1 MPSRNPSPHPKCRL
15 FYWVLAALHFVFF
28 TIDFP
33 ALAATMD
40 FENPTLPP
48 EIRVADLISRMSI
61 LEKISQLGNSSPA
74 LPHVGIKSYEYGNEA
89 LHGVVADGV
98 TVFPQAIGLSATWDT
113 ALVYRVA
120 GAISD
125 EARALSNQIG
135 KGLTYWAPTANMA
148 RDPRWGRNE
157 ETYGED
163 VYLAK
168 KFIVNFIHGM
178 QGDDPK
184 YLKTIATV
192 KHFAC
197 NNVEKNRIGS
207 SSDVDERSLREYYL
221 PVFKAAVI
229 EAQAGSI
236 MSAYNALNAIPCS
249 ANNHLL
255 TEILRKEWGF
265 RGYVVSDCD
274 AIAYICKAH
283 HYVFS
288 FPEAAVAAIKAGCDL
303 CCGLTYQHYLP
314 IAMADRFL
322 NQADIDA
329 ALTRILIARTRLGEF
344 DPPAMV
350 PYTSLSSSNINSQD
364 HKDLA
369 LQAARESMV
378 LLKNDGILP
387 LDVASLK
394 SIAVIG
400 PNAGMCR
407 FGGYSGKPVSSVSP
421 LQGIQNRVGDST
433 GKTVTFSSGCTI
445 AGPKEETEFEKAI
458 SIARNSTVAIM
469 FMGTDN
475 DYVGEERDLDSLNL
489 PGVQEELIKAAY
501 QANPKT
507 IVVLINGNPLMIN
520 WVQANVPGILEA
532 WYAGQSQGSAIAEV
546 LFGDYNPGGKLTSTW
561 VKSSSDLPDMRD
573 YNVFKNRTYGYF
585 TGTPLYPFGYGLS
598 YTTFSISNLRI
609 GPGIINPGGQATIS
623 VDVNNTGSRAG
634 DEVVQLY
641 VHNSDASAK
650 TASKRLKGF
659 QRVSLNAGETKTIT
673 FVLPYEELSFWDVAT
688 HAFRVESGTYDVTVG
703 SSSSDAG
710 VSGRI
715 TADSGPSGLNKEAM
729 PGATITQSGKNG
741 FRIIFKGKG
750 ACRADII
757 RPDGRVV
764 FSIEHFGSG
773 RCGWRSPSPGVYLI
787 RLTEGNSS
795 RTSMFTA
802 AR

>member
-1 MPSRNPSPHPKCRL
+1 MIQLIFMIS
-15 FYWVLAALHFVFF
+15 AIA
-28 TIDFP
+28 FP
-33 ALAATMD
+33 ALAGKKD
-40 FENPTLPP
+40 FENPSLTP
-48 EIRVADLISRMSI
+48 EIRVADLVSRMSL

-74 LPHVGIKSYEYGNEA
+74 LPHLGIKSYEYGNEA

-113 ALVYRVA
+113 ALVCRVA

-184 YLKTIATV
+184 HLKTVATV

-221 PVFKAAVI
+221 PVFKAAVT
-229 EAQAGSI
+229 EAHVGSI

-249 ANNHLL
+249 AHYQLL

-265 RGYVVSDCD
+265 TGYVVSDCD

-283 HYVFS
+283 HYVSS
-288 FPEAAVAAIKAGCDL
+288 FPEAAAAAIKAGCDL

-314 IAMADRFL
+314 LALADRLWFL
-322 NQADIDA
+322 NQANIDA

-350 PYTSLSSSNINSQD
+350 PYASLSSSNINSRD

-387 LDVASLK
+387 LDSASLK

-400 PNAGMCR
+400 PNAAICR

-433 GKTVTFSSGCTI
+433 GKIVTFASGCTI
-445 AGPKEETEFEKAI
+445 AGLKEEAEFEKAI

-489 PGVQEELIKAAY
+489 PGVQEELIKAVY
-501 QANPKT
+501 QANPNS
-507 IVVLINGNPLMIN
+507 IVVLINGNPLSIN
-520 WVQANVPGILEA
+520 WVQANVPAILEA
-532 WYAGQSQGSAIAEV
+532 WYAGQSQGSAIAEA
-546 LFGDYNPGGKLTSTW
+546 LFGDYNPGGKLTLTW
-561 VKSSSDLPDMRD
+561 VKSSSDLPDMREYD
-573 YNVFKNRTYGYF
+573 IFNNRTYSYF
-585 TGTPLYPFGYGLS
+585 TGAPLYPFGYGLS

-609 GPGIINPGGQATIS
+609 EPNYIGPGSQATIS
-623 VDVNNTGSRAG
+623 VDVDNTGSRAG
-634 DEVVQLY
+634 DQVVQLY
-641 VHNSDASAK
+641 VQNSDAGAK

-673 FVLPYEELSFWDVAT
+673 FDLPYEELSFWDVTT
-688 HAFRVESGTYDVTVG
+688 HAFRVEGGTFNVTVG
-703 SSSSDAG
+703 SSSIDAG

-715 TADSGPSGLNKEAM
+715 TVDSGLGGLSKEAM
-729 PGATITQSGKNG
+729 LGPAIMQSGKNG

-750 ACRADII
+750 AHRADII

-773 RCGWRSPSPGVYLI
+773 RCGWRPSSPGVYLI
-787 RLTEGNSS
+787 KLTEGNSKRIS
-795 RTSMFTA
+795 ILTA
-802 AR
+802 VR

>member
-1 MPSRNPSPHPKCRL
+1 MIQLIFMIS
-15 FYWVLAALHFVFF
+15 AIA
-28 TIDFP
+28 FP
-33 ALAATMD
+33 ALAGKKD
-40 FENPTLPP
+40 FENPSLTP
-48 EIRVADLISRMSI
+48 EIRVADLVSRMSL

-74 LPHVGIKSYEYGNEA
+74 LPHLGIKSYEYGNEA

-113 ALVYRVA
+113 ALVCRVA

-184 YLKTIATV
+184 HLKTVATV

-221 PVFKAAVI
+221 PVFKAAVT
-229 EAQAGSI
+229 EAHVGSI

-249 ANNHLL
+249 AHYQLL

-265 RGYVVSDCD
+265 TGYVVSDCD

-283 HYVFS
+283 HYVSS
-288 FPEAAVAAIKAGCDL
+288 FPEAAAAAIKAGCDL

-314 IAMADRFL
+314 LALADRLWFL
-322 NQADIDA
+322 NQANIDA

-350 PYTSLSSSNINSQD
+350 PYASLSSSNINSRD

-387 LDVASLK
+387 LDSASLK

-400 PNAGMCR
+400 PNAAICR

-433 GKTVTFSSGCTI
+433 GKIVTFASGCTI
-445 AGPKEETEFEKAI
+445 AGLKEEAEFEKAI

-489 PGVQEELIKAAY
+489 PGVQEELIKAVY
-501 QANPKT
+501 QANPNS
-507 IVVLINGNPLMIN
+507 IVVLINGNPLSIN
-520 WVQANVPGILEA
+520 WVQANVPAILEA
-532 WYAGQSQGSAIAEV
+532 WYAGQSQGSAIAEA

-561 VKSSSDLPDMRD
+561 VKSSSDLPDMRE
-573 YNVFKNRTYGYF
+573 YGIFNNRTYSNF
-585 TGTPLYPFGYGLS
+585 TGAPLYPFGYGLS

-609 GPGIINPGGQATIS
+609 EPNYIGPGSQATIS
-623 VDVNNTGSRAG
+623 VDVDNTGSRAG
-634 DEVVQLY
+634 DQVVQLY
-641 VHNSDASAK
+641 VQNSDAGAK

-673 FVLPYEELSFWDVAT
+673 FDLPYEELSFWDVTT
-688 HAFRVESGTYDVTVG
+688 HAFRVEGGTFNVTVG
-703 SSSSDAG
+703 SSSIDAG

-715 TADSGPSGLNKEAM
+715 TADSGLGGLSKEAM
-729 PGATITQSGKNG
+729 LGPAIMQSGKNG

-750 ACRADII
+750 AHRADII

-773 RCGWRSPSPGVYLI
+773 RCGWRPSSPGVYLI
-787 RLTEGNSS
+787 KLTEGNSKRIS
-795 RTSMFTA
+795 ILTA
-802 AR
+802 VR

>member
-1 MPSRNPSPHPKCRL
+1 MIQLIFMIS
-15 FYWVLAALHFVFF
+15 AIA
-28 TIDFP
+28 FP
-33 ALAATMD
+33 ALAGKKD
-40 FENPTLPP
+40 FENPSLTP
-48 EIRVADLISRMSI
+48 EIRVADLVSRMSL

-74 LPHVGIKSYEYGNEA
+74 LPHLGIKSYEYGNEA

-113 ALVYRVA
+113 ALVCRVA

-184 YLKTIATV
+184 HLKTVATV

-221 PVFKAAVI
+221 PVFKAAVT
-229 EAQAGSI
+229 EAHVGSI

-249 ANNHLL
+249 AHYQLL

-265 RGYVVSDCD
+265 TGYVVSDCD

-283 HYVFS
+283 HYVSS
-288 FPEAAVAAIKAGCDL
+288 FPEAAAAAIKAGCDL

-314 IAMADRFL
+314 LALADRLWFL
-322 NQADIDA
+322 NQANIDA

-350 PYTSLSSSNINSQD
+350 PYASLSSSNINSRD

-387 LDVASLK
+387 LDSASLK

-400 PNAGMCR
+400 PNAAICR

-433 GKTVTFSSGCTI
+433 GKIVTFASGCTI
-445 AGPKEETEFEKAI
+445 AGLKEEAEFEKAI

-489 PGVQEELIKAAY
+489 PGVQEELIKAVY
-501 QANPKT
+501 QANPNS
-507 IVVLINGNPLMIN
+507 IVVLINGNPLSIN
-520 WVQANVPGILEA
+520 WVQANVPAILEA
-532 WYAGQSQGSAIAEV
+532 WYAGQSQGSAIAEA
-546 LFGDYNPGGKLTSTW
+546 LFGDYNPGGKLTLTW
-561 VKSSSDLPDMRD
+561 VKSSSDLPDMREYD
-573 YNVFKNRTYGYF
+573 IFNNRTYSYF
-585 TGTPLYPFGYGLS
+585 TGAPLYPFGYGLS

-609 GPGIINPGGQATIS
+609 EPNYIGPGSQATIS
-623 VDVNNTGSRAG
+623 VDVDNTGSRAG
-634 DEVVQLY
+634 DQVVQLY
-641 VHNSDASAK
+641 VQNSDAGAK

-673 FVLPYEELSFWDVAT
+673 FDLPYEELSFWDVTT
-688 HAFRVESGTYDVTVG
+688 HAFRVEGGTFNVTVG
-703 SSSSDAG
+703 SSSIDAG

-715 TADSGPSGLNKEAM
+715 TADSGLGGLSKEAM
-729 PGATITQSGKNG
+729 LGPAIMQSGKNG

-750 ACRADII
+750 AHRADII

-773 RCGWRSPSPGVYLI
+773 RCGWRPSSPGVYLI
-787 RLTEGNSS
+787 KLTEGNSKRIS
-795 RTSMFTA
+795 ILTA
-802 AR
+802 VR